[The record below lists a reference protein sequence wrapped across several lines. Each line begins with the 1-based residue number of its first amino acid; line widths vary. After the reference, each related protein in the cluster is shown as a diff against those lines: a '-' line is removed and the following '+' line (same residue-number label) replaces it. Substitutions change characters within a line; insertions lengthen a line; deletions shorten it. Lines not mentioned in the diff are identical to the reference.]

1 MRNRPN
7 FGNGGEVENII
18 TQAKSRSVA
27 RRAKIP
33 PSERTVDIVFE
44 PEDFDPDYNRAA
56 EATTNLIKLFS
67 DVIGMD
73 EIVERL
79 KGYQEIAFN
88 CKKRDMDPRKLI
100 PMNFVFTGPPG
111 KWMQS
116 PKCSFY

>member
-7 FGNGGEVENII
+7 FGNAGEVENII

-33 PSERTVDIVFE
+33 PSERTNDIVFE
-44 PEDFDPDYNRAA
+44 PVDFDPDHNRGA
-56 EATTNLIKLFS
+56 EATANLVKLFS
-67 DVIGMD
+67 DVVGMD
-73 EIVERL
+73 DIVERL

-88 CKKRDMDPRKLI
+88 CKKRDKDPRNLI

-111 KWMQS
+111 E
-116 PKCSFY
+116 